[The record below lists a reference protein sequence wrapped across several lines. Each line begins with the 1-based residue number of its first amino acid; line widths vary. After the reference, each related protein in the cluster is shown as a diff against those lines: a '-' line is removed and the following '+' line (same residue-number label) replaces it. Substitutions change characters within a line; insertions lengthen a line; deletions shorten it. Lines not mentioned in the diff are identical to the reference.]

1 MRFIFTYLVLLIA
14 LSFSQTNSKALKVV
28 VHKNSWKAYRSGIEI
43 PKSHFFRIV
52 NDDYNRDQSLLYEKK
67 FMIRRFK
74 LSCFMCGNSS
84 LGLISLAAD
93 NQKMIKVTLYGYI
106 LTSIVKRLIKQD
118 SVDITFDEAFNI
130 AKEYND
136 SLKGQ
141 TKIAI

>member
-14 LSFSQTNSKALKVV
+14 VSFSQTNSKALKVV
-28 VHKNSWKAYRSGIEI
+28 EHKKNWKAYRSGIEI

-52 NDDYNRDQSLLYEKK
+52 NDEHNRDQSLLYEKK
-67 FMIRRFK
+67 FMVRRFK

-84 LGLISLAAD
+84 LGLISLVAD

-118 SVDITFDEAFNI
+118 SVDITFDEALNI

>member
-1 MRFIFTYLVLLIA
+1 MV
-14 LSFSQTNSKALKVV
+14 
-28 VHKNSWKAYRSGIEI
+28 
-43 PKSHFFRIV
+43 
-52 NDDYNRDQSLLYEKK
+52 
-67 FMIRRFK
+67 RRFK

-118 SVDITFDEAFNI
+118 SVDITFDEALNI
-130 AKEYND
+130 AKGYND